1 MPCRSK
7 LPVAPCGDAAI
18 LPAMRM
24 FLGPLAAAALLCST
38 AVAADAPPL
47 IAAVERQLESGPAG
61 ARYGLMVATAEGD
74 PLIAI
79 AADQRFVPAS
89 NTKMYTTATA
99 YAELAALDAAAKG
112 TAVRIVPAAGG
123 AVDVVLHGRGDARL
137 SSADDCTG
145 DCLQTLADAVA
156 ARTRHVRDIAG
167 DDSWFPDERWPQGMS
182 WNNIPSRYGT
192 AISALTLDDN
202 MLTTVVTPGK
212 PGDAASV
219 AASGYYRYDNRV
231 LTVPGSERR
240 IAADRAPNGDLVR
253 LTGSI
258 GADAGPQNI
267 YLGIDD
273 PAHYAAWRFR
283 ALLQARG
290 VRVTGTVQ
298 ARHRMLTAADDPAR
312 RGGAPAAFP
321 PQPDMLAELPPP
333 PLAEDMR
340 IINKQSQNLHADL
353 MLRRIGRMHGSG
365 SVADGEAVLRDRMT
379 TAGIARESYDFSDGS
394 GMSTYNRITPRGTV
408 GLLAWIARQP
418 WGADWR
424 ATLPV
429 AGRDGTLR
437 NRFKGT
443 LLEGRLFAKT
453 GSLNAAR
460 AVSGYMVTKSGRTLI
475 FSALA
480 NDMADGADDA
490 ATAAIDR
497 ALVAIAE
504 AL

>member
-1 MPCRSK
+1 MPFVSK
-7 LPVAPCGDAAI
+7 LRVAPSRDTAM
-18 LPAMRM
+18 LRVMRM
-24 FLGPLAAAALLCST
+24 FLGTLAATFLCS
-38 AVAADAPPL
+38 AAIAADAPSL
-47 IAAVERQLESGPAG
+47 IATLEGQLASGPAG

-74 PLIAI
+74 PLIGI

-89 NTKMYTTATA
+89 NTKIYTTAAA

-112 TAVRIVPAAGG
+112 TAVRTVPAPDG

-137 SSADDCTG
+137 SSSDDCTV

-167 DDSWFPDERWPQGMS
+167 DDSWYPDERWPQGMS

-202 MLTTVVTPGK
+202 MLTAIVTPGK
-212 PGDAASV
+212 PGDTASV
-219 AASGYYRYDNRV
+219 DAPAYYRFDNRV
-231 LTVPGSERR
+231 RTVPGSERH
-240 IAADRAPNGDLVR
+240 ISADRAPNRDLVL

-267 YLGIDD
+267 HLGIDD

-283 ALLQARG
+283 ALLEARG

-312 RGGAPAAFP
+312 RGNAAATFP
-321 PQPDMLAELPPP
+321 PQPEMLAELPPP

-340 IINKQSQNLHADL
+340 VINKQSQNLHADL

-365 SVADGEAVLRDRMT
+365 SVADGEAVLEDRMKA
-379 TAGIARESYDFSDGS
+379 AGITRESYDFSDGS
-394 GMSTYNRITPRGTV
+394 GMSTYNRITPRATV

-418 WGADWR
+418 WGAAWR
-424 ATLPV
+424 ETLPV

-460 AVSGYMVTKSGRTLI
+460 AVSGYMVTRSGRTLI

-480 NDMADGADDA
+480 NDMTGGTDDA

-497 ALVAIAE
+497 ALVSIAE